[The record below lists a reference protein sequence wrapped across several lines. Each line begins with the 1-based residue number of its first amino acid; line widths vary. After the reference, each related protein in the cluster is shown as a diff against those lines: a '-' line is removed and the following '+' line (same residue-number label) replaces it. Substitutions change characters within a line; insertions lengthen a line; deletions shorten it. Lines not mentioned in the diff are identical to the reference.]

1 MKILGKLL
9 VYIIILARVSSV
21 SAAAPTQITSFADII
36 EPLMPSVVNI
46 YTVKYSRQPNP
57 KAASLPEILPLD
69 KFNSFFEQFNV
80 PFSFDDISTNPST
93 LSLGSGFIIDAKKG
107 LIVTN
112 NHVVLDADEVRV
124 TFHDDTTI
132 EAEVIGRDEKTD
144 LALLKVETD
153 KKLIEV
159 K

>member
-93 LSLGSGFIIDAKKG
+93 LSLGSGFIIDPDG
-107 LIVTN
+107 YIITN
-112 NHVVLDADEVRV
+112 DHV
-124 TFHDDTTI
+124 
-132 EAEVIGRDEKTD
+132 
-144 LALLKVETD
+144 
-153 KKLIEV
+153 
-159 K
+159 